1 MKFMSI
7 QATVDGFAQ
16 RPRVV
21 RRLGG
26 LVARDLAMLV
36 VLVTAEVL
44 QLLDERGA
52 RDGDQPGL
60 EQRGAVLVGEPRSA
74 AIDGH
79 SMKIEIA

>member
-7 QATVDGFAQ
+7 QATADGLAQ

-36 VLVTAEVL
+36 VLVTAEIL

-52 RDGDQPGL
+52 RDGGVVRSWMLTSVPTPICL
-60 EQRGAVLVGEPRSA
+60 CKPFSCKACPR
-74 AIDGH
+74 
-79 SMKIEIA
+79 K